1 MYLEI
6 FSPKK
11 SYIKA
16 ISIILFSCLFPSIVH
31 SACGTIPAT
40 YPLFSDSKLKFEKN
54 ILVNGNNVSKGEYKP
69 KAAIDINGTVST
81 NVNLSLP
88 SLDPSIFP
96 SNNSNTD
103 LTIKNS
109 TTINHSSEVFYNKI
123 KIDQKNITVNFT
135 GGGPFHIDKLEVKKQ
150 NVTLNFAAGT
160 YYIDEFK
167 IDAKNVTLN
176 ISSGPVIFHIGN
188 KFKIDDKDANINT
201 GGNVDDFRVYLHS
214 GAEFKSEKE
223 NLNFTG
229 LIYGPDNVDKV
240 EIEGKNSS
248 FHGAIIVSGGEI
260 KTKKKDISFTYTTA
274 DQTAIGNISTCQSGG
289 GGGDTA
295 ASNFNCVE
303 NGTDGI
309 SGNLYTKAIAQSFS
323 IDIVALQNAS
333 TIETN
338 FASGTDHTVTVELVD
353 ASSGICSTYP
363 SFSSHN
369 LLFTSADSG
378 TKASNAIS
386 SSTAYSKVK
395 CRITDTTDSPSV
407 VGCSTDSFAI
417 RPTNL
422 SISSTDLFNTNSPTD
437 SLTPTTK
444 AGGTTFNITA
454 TASTGYA
461 GTPSIDNTIIQ
472 THSGAVATGNIAE
485 SFDPAISATGS
496 ASGSFSYPE
505 VGWFRF
511 PVQGVFDDSYTEL
524 AQDEQNG
531 DCIINSANQNDNF
544 SDTPNADGKIGCK
557 FGNKVISNY
566 FGRFTPDHFE
576 ITATQDGSFSDACS
590 GFSYSGQSVSYATNP
605 NLTITAY
612 NAIGGIT
619 QNYRQSYAKL
629 DPLTDFNVSAPT
641 TDSSQLGVDT
651 TNKVN
656 LVWTSGTSSLTD
668 NLDGSLTFSFG
679 NDSFTYLH
687 EANSLIAPFP
697 AAVDLI
703 FTAITDSDGITTQGL
718 PQTLQ
723 PSGTSI
729 RFGRLN
735 IDNAHG
741 SELSPLPVPIYTE
754 YYNGTFFVA
763 ATDDSCTTINLVDLR
778 FNGAVTP
785 SLGTT
790 TVSAGLNFTAPG
802 TGNTGYIDIT
812 TDLFIS
818 LFPWL
823 AFDWDGDGSHDN
835 SPSAR
840 ASFGLYK
847 GNSKQIYIRE
857 IY

>member
-1 MYLEI
+1 MI
-6 FSPKK
+6 FFTSLNYAD
-11 SYIKA
+11 YI
-16 ISIILFSCLFPSIVH
+16 VDY
-31 SACGTIPAT
+31 G
-40 YPLFSDSKLKFEKN
+40 D
-54 ILVNGNNVSKGEYKP
+54 GNN
-69 KAAIDINGTVST
+69 
-81 NVNLSLP
+81 
-88 SLDPSIFP
+88 
-96 SNNSNTD
+96 
-103 LTIKNS
+103 
-109 TTINHSSEVFYNKI
+109 TTIVDQPWTSGSHPQIASHQYTSDGIYTVTITADVDCDNDGIADIGKLTDTLQVIVGNVKQQWDYGDGQRTTSSTDPCSQALTAQPHQYS
-123 KIDQKNITVNFT
+123 T
-135 GGGPFHIDKLEVKKQ
+135 
-150 NVTLNFAAGT
+150 AGT
-160 YYIDEFK
+160 YTVTYTAIDTSGQITTDTIE
-167 IDAKNVTLN
+167 VT
-176 ISSGPVIFHIGN
+176 V
-188 KFKIDDKDANINT
+188 T
-201 GGNVDDFRVYLHS
+201 GGA
-214 GAEFKSEKE
+214 G
-223 NLNFTG
+223 G
-229 LIYGPDNVDKV
+229 
-240 EIEGKNSS
+240 SS
-248 FHGAIIVSGGEI
+248 
-260 KTKKKDISFTYTTA
+260 
-274 DQTAIGNISTCQSGG
+274 
-289 GGGDTA
+289 DTPA
-295 ASNFNCVE
+295 TNFNCVE
-303 NGTDGI
+303 NGIDGI
-309 SGNLYTKAIAQSFS
+309 SGNLYTKTTAQSFS
-323 IDIVALQNAS
+323 FDIVALKDAS

-338 FASGTDHTVTVELVD
+338 FASGTDHTLTVELVD
-353 ASSGICSTYP
+353 ASSGLCSTYP

-422 SISSTDLFNTNSPTD
+422 SISSTDLLNTNSPTNA
-437 SLTPTTK
+437 LTPTTK
-444 AGGTTFNITA
+444 AGTTFNLTA
-454 TASTGYA
+454 TASIGYV

-605 NLTITAY
+605 NLTIKAY

-656 LVWTSGTSSLTD
+656 LVWTSGTSSLID

-687 EANSLIAPFP
+687 EANSLIEPFP

-703 FTAITDSDGITTQGL
+703 FTAITDSDGITSQGL

-741 SELSPLPVPIYTE
+741 SELSPLAVPIYTE
-754 YYNGTFFVA
+754 YYNGTFFIA
-763 ATDDSCTTINLVDLR
+763 ATDDSCTIINLAQLR

-785 SLGTT
+785 SLGAT

-818 LFPWL
+818 SFPWL

-847 GNSKQIYIRE
+847 GNTKQIYFRE